1 MRIRFQADADLK
13 HAIVAGTLR
22 RAASIDFRRAEAVP
36 LEGLA
41 DPFVLSVAAEEGR
54 VLVSHDV
61 NTMEW
66 HFRDFIQNRNSP
78 GLILIPQT
86 RVGIGQSIDG
96 LILLWETLDATE
108 LENRVCL
115 LPSLVIYRPA

>member
-22 RAASIDFRRAEAVP
+22 RSASLDFRRAEAVP
-36 LEGLA
+36 LEGL
-41 DPFVLSVAAEEGR
+41 DDSVVLALAAEEGR

-61 NTMEW
+61 NTMEH
-66 HFRDFIQNRNSP
+66 HFQDFIQNQNSP

-86 RVGIGQSIDG
+86 KVSIGPAIDG
-96 LILLWETLDATE
+96 LILLWEFLDAAD
-108 LENRVCL
+108 LENRVCVF
-115 LPSLVIYRPA
+115 PSLVIY

>member
-22 RAASIDFRRAEAVP
+22 RAGSIDFRRAEAVP

-66 HFRDFIQNRNSP
+66 HFQDFIQNRNSP

-86 RVGIGQSIDG
+86 GVGIGQAIDG
-96 LILLWETLDATE
+96 LILLWETLDATD

-115 LPSLVIYRPA
+115 FPSLVIYRPA

>member
-41 DPFVLSVAAEEGR
+41 DPFVLSAAAKAGR

-61 NTMEW
+61 NTMER
-66 HFRDFIQNRNSP
+66 HFRDFTRERDSP

-86 RVGIGQSIDG
+86 RVGVRQAIDG
-96 LILLWETLDATE
+96 LILLWETLDTAD

-115 LPSLVIYRPA
+115 FPSLVIYRPA

>member
-1 MRIRFQADADLK
+1 M
-13 HAIVAGTLR
+13 
-22 RAASIDFRRAEAVP
+22 P

-41 DPFVLSVAAEEGR
+41 DPFVLSAAAKAGR

-61 NTMEW
+61 NTMER
-66 HFRDFIQNRNSP
+66 HFRDFTRERDSP

-86 RVGIGQSIDG
+86 RVGVRQAIDG
-96 LILLWETLDATE
+96 LILLWETLDTAD

-115 LPSLVIYRPA
+115 FPSLVIYRPA